1 MEDCSQNSKW
11 KYHVFLSFRGEDT
24 RLGFADHLY
33 AALVRKSIIT
43 FRDDEEL
50 ARGEVI
56 SQKLLH
62 AIEESLSAVVIISK
76 NYATSAWCL
85 DELVKILESKRLLG
99 QQVFPIFY
107 GVDPSDVRNQRGS
120 FAEAFRKHE
129 QKFTESKEK
138 VQRWRDALRE
148 VANLSGWDSKDQ

>member
-62 AIEESLSAVVIISK
+62 AIEESL
-76 NYATSAWCL
+76 
-85 DELVKILESKRLLG
+85 
-99 QQVFPIFY
+99 
-107 GVDPSDVRNQRGS
+107 
-120 FAEAFRKHE
+120 
-129 QKFTESKEK
+129 
-138 VQRWRDALRE
+138 
-148 VANLSGWDSKDQ
+148 

>member
-1 MEDCSQNSKW
+1 
-11 KYHVFLSFRGEDT
+11 
-24 RLGFADHLY
+24 
-33 AALVRKSIIT
+33 
-43 FRDDEEL
+43 
-50 ARGEVI
+50 
-56 SQKLLH
+56 
-62 AIEESLSAVVIISK
+62 
-76 NYATSAWCL
+76 L
-85 DELVKILESKRLLG
+85 DELVKILESKRLSG